1 MAGLKGASQA
11 FGGEDF
17 QPSTDP
23 QVSEA
28 PEQQQD
34 PDAAPADMPPG
45 TRLRSN
51 AQRREA
57 DLSSVLNPTEKVE
70 LTALVTR
77 VTDMMQRQLTRPFDP
92 APTDDKNEI
101 SPTASW
107 GRLPYHLKDL
117 SLDDPFSPLN
127 PIKTQPSQSENLAP
141 TRPKKAG
148 RVRDKRNAAPAAS
161 DGPKQDEDEIYPL
174 VPELR
179 KETLVAFKKWQGT
192 IHRRIGEITV
202 KKVQHNGSASAS
214 QRGRMPPN
222 KKGKSNGRSP
232 LSRTHSSVIQI
243 SDTTTAPKT
252 TNGPGISLE
261 DDPVLVQLYPPVS
274 TTLTSLSAEKRCL
287 ILHALLLLLLSMENY
302 GAHARVFLQYMASAL
317 HLPLH
322 VVIDDETRVC
332 EALAQMARD
341 IPAELLLRP
350 KNEDG
355 KPVRRWRTGLI
366 AAPAGVSP
374 RGGGIATALEVARIG
389 SVFGV
394 NGIPIATAASLL
406 GIMGENSLSAGSL
419 FGIYTA
425 RNTGKTMEH
434 YLKDVGDFG
443 FLPLRGS
450 TGEALEL
457 GKVKPESRRLRV
469 VLGISGWLA
478 SKDKATS
485 PWECLGDQSEVYA
498 VQWELDALCKLGGS
512 FDILVRS
519 VAWSMAKKEIISRP
533 NGPRF
538 SLSNPQW
545 PASLL
550 RISKIID
557 NNWCNAMVR
566 ADKLGAALA
575 DVLIS
580 KAQGERGVSLIG
592 FSLGAR
598 AIYSCLMCLA
608 EKRAFGLV
616 ENAIMMGT
624 PAPSDP
630 LVWCTMRS
638 VVSGRL
644 VNVYSEGDY
653 ILGFLYRTC
662 CLEFG
667 LAGVQRIPV
676 IEGIENV
683 DVTAEVSIHPR
694 YQYLVGSI
702 LRHIGWD
709 DTDANKISRDE
720 ADMSSYEDLIRQHEE
735 RRDAVEAVKAEVK
748 KEDENDPGIIRT
760 RMRKKNRK

>member
-11 FGGEDF
+11 LGGEDF
-17 QPSTDP
+17 QPSTDH
-23 QVSEA
+23 QASEV
-28 PEQQQD
+28 PEQRQD
-34 PDAAPADMPPG
+34 PDNPLADMPPG

-77 VTDMMQRQLTRPFDP
+77 VTDTMQHQLTRPFDP
-92 APTDDKNEI
+92 APTGDKNETL
-101 SPTASW
+101 STASW

-127 PIKTQPSQSENLAP
+127 TIKTQPSQPENLAP
-141 TRPKKAG
+141 PRPKKVG
-148 RVRDKRNAAPAAS
+148 RARDKRNAAAAPAAPAAS
-161 DGPKQDEDEIYPL
+161 EGPKQDEEEVIPL

-179 KETLVAFKKWQGT
+179 KETLAHFKKWQGSV
-192 IHRRIGEITV
+192 HRRIGEITV
-202 KKVQHNGSASAS
+202 KKAQHNGSASAG

-222 KKGKSNGRSP
+222 RKGKSNG
-232 LSRTHSSVIQI
+232 
-243 SDTTTAPKT
+243 PKT
-252 TNGPGISLE
+252 TNGPGINLQ
-261 DDPVLVQLYPPVS
+261 DDPVLMQLFPPVS

-287 ILHALLLLLLSMENY
+287 ILHAMLLLLLSMENY
-302 GAHARVFLQYMASAL
+302 GAYARVFLQYMASAL
-317 HLPLH
+317 QVPLH

-332 EALAQMARD
+332 EALAQMATD
-341 IPAELLLRP
+341 IPPELLVRP

-394 NGIPIATAASLL
+394 NGIPVATAASLL

-419 FGIYTA
+419 FGIYTS
-425 RNTGKTMEH
+425 RHTGKTMEH
-434 YLKDVGDFG
+434 YLKDVGDFA

-450 TGEALEL
+450 TGEGPEL
-457 GKVKPESRRLRV
+457 GKVKPDSRRLRV
-469 VLGISGWLA
+469 VLGISGWLP

-498 VQWELDALCKLGGS
+498 VQWEIDALCKLGGS

-519 VAWSMAKKEIISRP
+519 VAWSMTKKEIISRP

-566 ADKLGAALA
+566 ADKLGSALA

-624 PAPSDP
+624 PAPSDAF
-630 LVWCTMRS
+630 VWCTMKS

-662 CLEFG
+662 SLEFG
-667 LAGVQRIPV
+667 LAGVQRIPE

-709 DTDANKISRDE
+709 DTDGNQISRDE

-735 RRDAVEAVKAEVK
+735 RRDAVEAAKVEVK
-748 KEDENDPGIIRT
+748 KEDENDPSIIRT